1 MATAIAGLSF
11 PLGNKLAVRFLSC
24 SLFFRRFETART
36 ALRGVMKCDLLRI
49 QIACTLLP
57 DVAFATLA
65 FATAATS
72 TIVFSHAAFS
82 RAKERPA

>member
-1 MATAIAGLSF
+1 MVAFVSAGLSF

-49 QIACTLLP
+49 QIVYTPSP
-57 DVAFATLA
+57 DVVIAT
-65 FATAATS
+65 T
-72 TIVFSHAAFS
+72 TICTVFHTPALSPP
-82 RAKERPA
+82 KERPA